1 MARTEREALLRA
13 FQRPIEEILICLEQL
28 RGHEI
33 DRKIPEASGNS
44 VLAIAA
50 HVIANTEENVVE
62 HLGGNRC
69 WPRTGGGIRYQEQH
83 RRPTPRPLERPFAQ
97 ARNRDWRA
105 SGRCPRT
112 GDRPSQPRPYH
123 RTRGAPGRCAPRKR
137 ALGGGPDRSRPV
149 DYGARSEVIAIYA
162 R

>member
-62 HLGGNRC
+62 HLGGTDVGRV
-69 WPRTGGGIRYQEQH
+69 REA
-83 RRPTPRPLERPFAQ
+83 EFAIKS
-97 ARNRDWRA
+97 N
-105 SGRCPRT
+105 T
-112 GDRPSQPRPYH
+112 GDPLRDRWNDLLPKLVTVIGELPADALEQEIDHPN
-123 RTRGAPGRCAPRKR
+123 RGLITGREVLLVVVRHANEH
-137 ALGGGPDRSRPV
+137 LGEAQIVRDLLITERE
-149 DYGARSEVIAIYA
+149 AK
-162 R
+162 